1 MKKSLVQ
8 IASGVSRITA
18 VPTARA
24 NIVQQRNLAFKKK
37 EPMSRYQKLADSA
50 AKKPRVLITGAMG
63 QLGRGL
69 ASVYRYMYGRE
80 SVLMTDIVKA
90 PLDGSVEP
98 FRYLNIL
105 DQNALEETVVNS
117 QIDVIVHYS
126 ALLSAVG
133 ENNVPLALAVNGK
146 GVENVLEVGRKYNL
160 QVFIPSTIGAF
171 GPTSPLELTPDI
183 CIQRPRT
190 IYGVTKVY
198 AELLGEYYN
207 DKFGLDFRCLRYP
220 GIISATMPGGGTT
233 DYAVQAFY
241 DALMYGKHK
250 CYLKPNT
257 RLPMMYDTDCT
268 GSTVFFLASPAE
280 KLKQRT
286 YNVTGFSLTPEELT
300 DAIRKVMPNFQ
311 IEYEICPVR
320 QKIAESWPDRSDDS
334 NARKDW
340 GWEPE
345 YDLDATVEIMFDLVG
360 KQLAEQKTTGAPK
373 TAASM

>member
-1 MKKSLVQ
+1 M
-8 IASGVSRITA
+8 AT
-18 VPTARA
+18 PTAGA
-24 NIVQQRNLAFKKK
+24 NIVQQRNFALKNKD
-37 EPMSRYQKLADSA
+37 PMSRYQKLADSA

-69 ASVYRYMYGRE
+69 ASAYRYMYGRE

-117 QIDVIVHYS
+117 QIDIIVHFS

-190 IYGVTKVY
+190 IYGVTK
-198 AELLGEYYN
+198 E
-207 DKFGLDFRCLRYP
+207 
-220 GIISATMPGGGTT
+220 
-233 DYAVQAFY
+233 
-241 DALMYGKHK
+241 
-250 CYLKPNT
+250 
-257 RLPMMYDTDCT
+257 
-268 GSTVFFLASPAE
+268 
-280 KLKQRT
+280 KQRLILE
-286 YNVTGFSLTPEELT
+286 GG
-300 DAIRKVMPNFQ
+300 
-311 IEYEICPVR
+311 IE
-320 QKIAESWPDRSDDS
+320 
-334 NARKDW
+334 
-340 GWEPE
+340 
-345 YDLDATVEIMFDLVG
+345 M
-360 KQLAEQKTTGAPK
+360 
-373 TAASM
+373 